1 MAIVP
6 YPMPQRL
13 QEPLDPVLSRF
24 PPDNPV
30 ASVRFSPEMGKSKEI
45 KRIIPFCRA
54 YFATR
59 LSKLD
64 QPRLLG
70 MNGKLKA
77 GESLWQNIHKFASI
91 CFLFKTNDK
100 IAIKYENGEEQI
112 IDVNKDKMTDIMKK
126 FQDSSAWN
134 LPVVENGKYI
144 GFISKSKLLTAYRR
158 QLINFTK

>member
-30 ASVRFSPEMGKSKEI
+30 TSVRFSPEMGKSKEI

-77 GESLWQNIHKFASI
+77 GESLRQNIHTFASL
-91 CFLFKTNDK
+91 CFLFKANDK
-100 IAIKYENGEEQI
+100 IIGKSNQKTTPFHPCLNILY
-112 IDVNKDKMTDIMKK
+112 K
-126 FQDSSAWN
+126 
-134 LPVVENGKYI
+134 PVIQYMM
-144 GFISKSKLLTAYRR
+144 
-158 QLINFTK
+158 